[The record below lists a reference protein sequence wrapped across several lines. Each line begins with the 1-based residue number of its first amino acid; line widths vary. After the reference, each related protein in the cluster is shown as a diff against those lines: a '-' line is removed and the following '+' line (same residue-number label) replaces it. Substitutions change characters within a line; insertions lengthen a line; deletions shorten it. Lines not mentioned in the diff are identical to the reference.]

1 MILVSTAAAWAAA
14 DVDPRRWEGFGK
26 TLLGYVGIEI
36 GGGGGIT
43 APATEAQKVE
53 TWNDVL
59 PGFYAEGNRAAWST
73 LSALVILAVV
83 IAFVAILWK
92 RDRPGLFLVAWL
104 IVLLGMVWPGAGQ
117 VRFVRMWWGFIPV
130 MAGIGIATVLSWL
143 KDLSFDPSWEWLKKF
158 QNPLL
163 FALLMVLVF
172 PAFVLNAFAEA
183 ERVTPPTEWRGGG
196 VDEAFMEAFDWIRA
210 NTPENSIF
218 SIQWSFG
225 HVFTGTTK
233 RPTVCDGCETV
244 GLEGEW
250 EENFPSPPPDYI
262 FYVEEDGRTPR
273 YGIETSRR
281 IYRINGR
288 RIDVEWFPRI
298 TAHELE
304 YYLKE
309 YRDEWG
315 VRIDYIIFSADE
327 YWTAANLYG
336 GNTRATLRNHDLQR
350 LNLHNLLF
358 GRGEPEART
367 DQFVE
372 NNNKLIFD
380 FGRKGRVI
388 LDRGTFPSEV
398 YSEDGGHL
406 QGHALLWFEGGEIM
420 WLGGRI
426 VGFRGTVVGFDY
438 FAPPRTPQVY
448 ETLVVFQDDARG
460 IFEAWLVKNPLGEY
474 LEAGYENVPYPN
486 ERIGV
491 KAFTGNLGDVGYLDL
506 AFKSTN
512 GNVVVLKV
520 DHRLI

>member
-14 DVDPRRWEGFGK
+14 DVDPRGWEGFGK
-26 TLLGYVGIEI
+26 MVLSYVGIEI
-36 GGGGGIT
+36 RGRGIT
-43 APATEAQKVE
+43 APATEAQKVR

-59 PGFYAEGNRAAWST
+59 PGFYAEGNRTAWST
-73 LSALVILAVV
+73 LSALVMLAVV

-104 IVLLGMVWPGAGQ
+104 IVLLSMAWPGKGQ

-196 VDEAFMEAFDWIRA
+196 VDEAFMEAFDWIKA
-210 NTPENSIF
+210 NTSENSIF

-225 HVFTGTTK
+225 HVFTGTTQ

-250 EENFPSPPPDYI
+250 EENFHSPPPDYI

-273 YGIETSRR
+273 YGVETSRR

-288 RIDVEWFPRI
+288 RIDVEWFPHI
-298 TAHELE
+298 TPHELE
-304 YYLKE
+304 HYLRE

-336 GNTRATLRNHDLQR
+336 GNPRATMRNHDLKQ
-350 LNLHNLLF
+350 LNLHDPLF
-358 GRGEPEART
+358 GKGKLEAKT
-367 DQFVE
+367 VPYVE
-372 NNNKLIFD
+372 NNLLVFD
-380 FGRKGRVI
+380 FGRKGEVI
-388 LDRGTFPSEV
+388 FDQEREV
-398 YSEDGGHL
+398 YLRDGRRLLGWAVVWFKGREARNAYVWFRDAED
-406 QGHALLWFEGGEIM
+406 IM
-420 WLGGRI
+420 
-426 VGFRGTVVGFDY
+426 GFDY
-438 FAPPRTPQVY
+438 FAPRSPPQVH
-448 ETLVVFQDDARG
+448 ETLVLLQDEAG
-460 IFEAWLVKNPLGEY
+460 NIFEAWLVENPLGEY
-474 LEAGYENVPYPN
+474 LEVGYPVPYPQD
-486 ERIGV
+486 RIAV
-491 KAFTGNLGDVGYLDL
+491 KAFEGNLDDVGYLDL